1 MAIGERIHF
10 FRILRGM
17 TQKYLGTIV
26 GFPERSADVRL
37 AQYET
42 GTRKPKAELTAALAQ
57 ALDVSPHALDVP
69 DIDSY
74 IGLMHTLFT
83 LEDLYGLTVSESDGE
98 ICLKVDTSKGKL
110 LIFFPLFYN
119 TVNLLY
125 CLYSGCFTGD
135 YLGITVNNYN
145 LLFVTYVCSFIPQ
158 IVLWEIYKW
167 HKKRQAIRGRCLSG
181 TVFY

>member
-83 LEDLYGLTVSESDGE
+83 LEDLYGLTVSEADGE
-98 ICLKVDTSKGKL
+98 VCLKVNKNKGKDAHEL
-110 LIFFPLFYN
+110 PN
-119 TVNLLY
+119 MLY
-125 CLYSGCFTGD
+125 AWKEQADKLS
-135 YLGITVNNYN
+135 
-145 LLFVTYVCSFIPQ
+145 SE
-158 IVLWEIYKW
+158 EISKEEYDNWRYHYPKFDTTQRW
-167 HKKRQAIRGRCLSG
+167 AKVPSQELSDAL
-181 TVFY
+181 VEMFKDQLKPDK